1 MNEAM
6 ALSEENFI
14 NTHYGVVIHR
24 DFIPLHSDEN
34 YAKILGFQSAK
45 EVMSLSSL
53 FEVIHPAD
61 HESARINYREI
72 MAGRQ
77 QPRMQT
83 CKNRDR
89 NGNEITVLTIDHVID
104 WEGGKSLQVTIID
117 VSSYLVM
124 RKKLRKNE
132 ERYRSLID
140 TSLQGML
147 VYQNLKLVFCNR
159 AFASMF
165 GFSDTEV
172 LIQQRDIL
180 SLLSPEFHFNV
191 LTRNEVLISG
201 EKNFVKEEVKG
212 IKADGSYVWLNVLL
226 NAVEWNGDAAIQVS
240 AIDITEQYQ
249 LRKELEIRANYDGL
263 TNLLNRRAMSE
274 IVETQFKEASGVAT
288 LCCVLI
294 DFDDF
299 KMINDQYGHDAGDEV
314 LKCFASASQKLIR
327 SGDFIGRWGG
337 EEFLLL
343 LPNTH
348 LNDAKQIAER
358 LRGEIAKLAIMH
370 ENTNISF
377 TASMGVAVTS
387 LVTPNARILVSNADH
402 ALYEAKR
409 QGKNCVLTYN

>member
-6 ALSEENFI
+6 TLSEASFI

-24 DFIPLHSDEN
+24 DFIPLHSDDN
-34 YAKILGFQSAK
+34 YAKILGYSSVK

-53 FEVIHPAD
+53 FDVINPAE
-61 HESARINYREI
+61 HEIARLNYREI
-72 MAGRQ
+72 IAGRQ
-77 QPRMQT
+77 QPRIQT
-83 CKNRDR
+83 CKNTDR
-89 NGNEITVLTIDHVID
+89 NGNEITVLTIDHVIE
-104 WEGGKSLQVTIID
+104 WEGEKALQVTIID

-124 RKKLRKNE
+124 RQKLKKNE

-165 GFSDTEV
+165 GFNDTDA
-172 LIQQRDIL
+172 LIQQHDIL
-180 SLLSPEFHFNV
+180 SLLSPEFHFNI
-191 LTRNEVLISG
+191 LTRNEALISG
-201 EKNFVKEEVKG
+201 EKNYVKEEVKG
-212 IKADGSYVWLNVLL
+212 VRADGSFVWLNVLS
-226 NAVEWNGDAAIQVS
+226 NAVEWNGEAAIQVT

-274 IVETQFKEASGVAT
+274 IVETQFNAASGLAT

-327 SGDFIGRWGG
+327 SCDFIGRWGG

-343 LPNTH
+343 LPDTH
-348 LNDAKQIAER
+348 IDDAKQIAER
-358 LRGEIAKLAIMH
+358 LRSEIAKLTIWH
-370 ENTNISF
+370 GNIQVSF
-377 TASMGVAVTS
+377 TASMGIAVTS
-387 LVTPNARILVSNADH
+387 LKTQNAKTLVSNADH

-409 QGKNCVLTYN
+409 HGKNCVLTYN